1 LKDLNILLRMEEE
14 NTIIKEENTI
24 IKEENTIKNNGWIE
38 QNEKTVSGW
47 MDDLEENSF
56 VYGEKLEKNED
67 NLKKSLNIV
76 MIIAATM
83 ALITTVTGVLI
94 IFLDTAPSDT
104 TTTSNES
111 NILKWV
117 VFTLNL
123 LVAVG
128 SYVITI
134 TQGLVKNNN
143 VENTI
148 KTLSKY
154 IQKTD
159 SLYAV
164 FRTELS
170 MTPNERQNASDF
182 IKRQDGNYM
191 NILQGAPNMSTQDII
206 ASKEAYMEKL
216 KNHYLFEKRMEKE
229 MKELKEIKIE

>member
-1 LKDLNILLRMEEE
+1 MEEE
-14 NTIIKEENTI
+14 NVD
-24 IKEENTIKNNGWIE
+24 NNGWIE

-47 MDDLEENSF
+47 MEDLEENSF
-56 VYGEKLEKNED
+56 IYGEKLEENED
-67 NLKKSLNIV
+67 KLKRSLNIV

-94 IFLDTAPSDT
+94 IFLDTPT
-104 TTTSNES
+104 TTTSETTPPTTSNEAL
-111 NILKWV
+111 ILKWS

-123 LVAVG
+123 IVAIG
-128 SYVITI
+128 SYIITI
-134 TQGLVKNNN
+134 TQGLLKNNN

-191 NILQGAPNMSTQDII
+191 NLLQEAPNMSTQDII
-206 ASKEAYMEKL
+206 SAKEAYMEKL
-216 KNHYLFEKRMEKE
+216 KKYYIFEKRMEKE
-229 MKELKEIKIE
+229 MKELKELIIE